1 MNGGSEHLN
10 GCSQGVR
17 VESQIIITNIR
28 YGNRS
33 VTLSKGLAASA
44 LQAHAQVDSALFGQ
58 CGLHVADLLF
68 DLLVEHVPL
77 PIEL

>member
-10 GCSQGVR
+10 DRSQWIRVR
-17 VESQIIITNIR
+17 FQIMIIEC
-28 YGNRS
+28 GNRI

-44 LQAHAQVDSALFGQ
+44 LQAHAQVDSARFGQ